1 MNILLW
7 LRSGGQS
14 GKQSGRHL
22 GRHSGDQSGDQSGKQ
37 LGKHWQSDKQSD
49 KQSGRIGL
57 PRCPAGPIRKRPA
70 GAQKAARWGTKKLGH
85 KVEQIRR
92 RSRAL
97 PREWP
102 AASVARGLRPYY
114 SEKGNAVTVFT

>member
-1 MNILLW
+1 MIILLR

-22 GRHSGDQSGDQSGKQ
+22 GRHSGDQSGYQSGKQ

-57 PRCPAGPIRKRPA
+57 PRCSAGPIRKRPA

>member
-1 MNILLW
+1 MIILLR

-37 LGKHWQSDKQSD
+37 LGKQSD

-70 GAQKAARWGTKKLGH
+70 GTQKAARWGTKKLGH